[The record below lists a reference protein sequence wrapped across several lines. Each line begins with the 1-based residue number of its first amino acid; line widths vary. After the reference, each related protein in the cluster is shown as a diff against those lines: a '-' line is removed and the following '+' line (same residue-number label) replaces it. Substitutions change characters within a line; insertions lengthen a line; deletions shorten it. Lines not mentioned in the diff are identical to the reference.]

1 MMRWRPFTWFL
12 LSVFCFVAAAFFW
25 RLGDEW
31 AAKKAGSRPGSQA
44 TNQSLPFKPATN
56 PAAQAMPFHLLT
68 QAGNLNT
75 SSAAPATNSA
85 HAGRFAN
92 RLSNTTKPLAQL
104 IRSDHAILLQNA
116 LIDTEQPIELSI
128 PEHLRA
134 QGDPGSYIVQSR
146 APLDDA
152 FRSLLKEAG
161 ALIVSYIPNN
171 AYLVRASAATAA
183 RLKADPQNPPV
194 LPYEPPYKL
203 SPSLLKLAVKKES
216 LPDKTALNLIL
227 FPGTREETLSEL
239 EKMQIVAINEDRS
252 PFGPVVTVIAP
263 GGANT
268 LPALTGL
275 PGVQIIEQVRARA
288 LANDLSRA
296 ALGVSSNSI
305 TTNNYLGLTGSNI
318 LVNVNDTGVDVT
330 HQD

>member
-31 AAKKAGSRPGSQA
+31 AAKKAASRPGSQP
-44 TNQSLPFKPATN
+44 TNESLPKPATK

-75 SSAAPATNSA
+75 SSANPATNSDR
-85 HAGRFAN
+85 AGRFAY

-152 FRSLLKEAG
+152 FRSSLKAAG
-161 ALIVSYIPNN
+161 AEIVSYIPNN

-183 RLKADPQNPPV
+183 RLKADPQN
-194 LPYEPPYKL
+194 
-203 SPSLLKLAVKKES
+203 
-216 LPDKTALNLIL
+216 
-227 FPGTREETLSEL
+227 
-239 EKMQIVAINEDRS
+239 
-252 PFGPVVTVIAP
+252 
-263 GGANT
+263 
-268 LPALTGL
+268 
-275 PGVQIIEQVRARA
+275 
-288 LANDLSRA
+288 
-296 ALGVSSNSI
+296 
-305 TTNNYLGLTGSNI
+305 
-318 LVNVNDTGVDVT
+318 
-330 HQD
+330 